1 MIQNRVLSVATAI
14 GLLFCTSSS
23 SYAEQESKID
33 FAHDVIPILRKH
45 CVECHSAGTYKG
57 GFSIDTRAKLV
68 ESDSIEIGKP
78 AHSDL
83 IDRLNSAEE
92 DYKMPPKGDRLSLK
106 EIGTL
111 RLWIKQGAAWE
122 PGFTFK
128 TKKFQPQLALK
139 KVELP
144 PATKTNQHPIDRL
157 LGSYYQQQKVEPT
170 SSISDAGF
178 MRRASLDLV
187 GLLPEPKQ
195 LEEFTNSSN
204 NKKDEELIDAL
215 LNSNQDYAEHWITFW
230 NDLLRNDYV
239 GTGFIDGGRKQ
250 ISGWLYQSLIDNKPY
265 DQFVQQLIAPTP
277 ESEGFIH
284 GIKWRGRV
292 NASQVTEIQFAQNV
306 GQVFLGINLKC
317 ASCHD
322 SFIDDW
328 KLEQCYNLAAI
339 VSERELE
346 IHHCDKPTG
355 DIAKPGFLYPE
366 IGDVDPKAD
375 KPTRLKQ
382 TAELLT
388 HEKNGRFSRT
398 IVNRLWQRLMGRGLV
413 EPVDIMSNEPWSE
426 DLLDYLAQYLVDH
439 KYDTKALIRHICT
452 SKAYRQQS
460 MLQESNMNNEAFV
473 FRGPVTKRMTAE
485 QFVDAVWHLTGTTPK
500 AIKAPVKRDETQ
512 PVRAS
517 LVISDLLMRSL
528 GRPNREQVVTTR
540 PSDLTTLQA
549 LDLSNGQIFAD
560 LLSKGAT
567 RAIKQQTDASAA
579 TMINELYQAALSRS
593 PSEDELAAATT
604 LLGPKLEADSV
615 SDLYWAILMLPEFQ
629 LIR

>member
-1 MIQNRVLSVATAI
+1 MFHRLRTLSTTIVFLTLAASVAQA
-14 GLLFCTSSS
+14 
-23 SYAEQESKID
+23 QEVSKID

-45 CVECHSAGTYKG
+45 CVKCHSAGTYKG
-57 GFSIDTRAKLV
+57 GFSIDTRAKFV
-68 ESDSIEIGKP
+68 ESDSIELGKP

-83 IDRLNSAEE
+83 IDRLSSAEK
-92 DYKMPPKGDRLSLK
+92 DYQMPPEGDRLSLK

-128 TKKFQPQLALK
+128 TKTFQPQLALK

-144 PATKTNQHPIDRL
+144 PATKDKQHPIDRL
-157 LGSYYQQQKVEPT
+157 LGSYYQQHKVEPT
-170 SSISDAGF
+170 SQISDAGF
-178 MRRASLDLV
+178 MRRATLDLV
-187 GLLPEPKQ
+187 GLLPDPQQ
-195 LEEFTNSSN
+195 LDEFVKSANGN
-204 NKKDEELIDAL
+204 KDEELIDAL
-215 LNSNQDYAEHWITFW
+215 LTDNQAYTEHWITFW

-339 VSERELE
+339 VSDRELV

-355 DIAKPGFLYPE
+355 DIAKPAFLYPE
-366 IGDVDPKAD
+366 IGNVDPKAD

-382 TAELLT
+382 TAQLLT

-398 IVNRLWQRLMGRGLV
+398 IVNRLWQRLLGRGLV

-439 KYDTKALIRHICT
+439 NYDTKALIRHICT
-452 SKAYRQQS
+452 SKAYHQQS
-460 MLQESNMNNEAFV
+460 MFQESDMNNEAFV
-473 FRGPVTKRMTAE
+473 FRGPLTKRMTAE

-500 AIKAPVKRDETQ
+500 KIKAPVKRDETQ

-540 PSDLTTLQA
+540 PADLTTLQA

-567 RAIKQQTDASAA
+567 QAIKQQTDANAA
-579 TMINELYQAALSRS
+579 TLIDQLYQAALSRS
-593 PSEDELAAATT
+593 PSEDEHTAATT

>member
-1 MIQNRVLSVATAI
+1 M
-14 GLLFCTSSS
+14 
-23 SYAEQESKID
+23 
-33 FAHDVIPILRKH
+33 
-45 CVECHSAGTYKG
+45 
-57 GFSIDTRAKLV
+57 
-68 ESDSIEIGKP
+68 
-78 AHSDL
+78 
-83 IDRLNSAEE
+83 
-92 DYKMPPKGDRLSLK
+92 
-106 EIGTL
+106 
-111 RLWIKQGAAWE
+111 
-122 PGFTFK
+122 
-128 TKKFQPQLALK
+128 
-139 KVELP
+139 ELP
-144 PATKTNQHPIDRL
+144 PATKDKQHPIDRL
-157 LGSYYQQQKVEPT
+157 LGSYYQQHKVEPT
-170 SSISDAGF
+170 SQISDAGF
-178 MRRASLDLV
+178 MRRATLDLV
-187 GLLPEPKQ
+187 GLLPDPQQ
-195 LEEFTNSSN
+195 LDEFVKSANGN
-204 NKKDEELIDAL
+204 KDEELIDAL
-215 LNSNQDYAEHWITFW
+215 LTDNQAYTEHWITFW

-339 VSERELE
+339 VSDRELV

-355 DIAKPGFLYPE
+355 DIAKPAFLYPE
-366 IGDVDPKAD
+366 IGNVDPKAD

-382 TAELLT
+382 TAQLLT

-398 IVNRLWQRLMGRGLV
+398 IVNRLWQRLLGRGLV

-439 KYDTKALIRHICT
+439 NYDTKALIRHICT
-452 SKAYRQQS
+452 SKAYHQQS
-460 MLQESNMNNEAFV
+460 MFQESDMNNEAFV
-473 FRGPVTKRMTAE
+473 FRGPLTKRMTAE

-500 AIKAPVKRDETQ
+500 KIKAPVKRDETQ

-540 PSDLTTLQA
+540 PADLTTLQA

-567 RAIKQQTDASAA
+567 QAIKQQTDANAA
-579 TMINELYQAALSRS
+579 TLIDQLYQAALSRS
-593 PSEDELAAATT
+593 PSEDEHTAATT